1 MLVVQEANT
10 YRVAHNAT
18 DFVRASGAGN
28 NTRADRSRCRSTR
41 QGVMRGKMG
50 FNVIGEKFGRLLS
63 YGRVMVLTVSDA
75 VSEKRGFLWIWI
87 LLIQVTSWSEDAV
100 NLRAKS

>member
-1 MLVVQEANT
+1 
-10 YRVAHNAT
+10 
-18 DFVRASGAGN
+18 
-28 NTRADRSRCRSTR
+28 
-41 QGVMRGKMG
+41 MRGTMG

-75 VSEKRGFLWIWI
+75 VSEQRGFLWIWI

>member
-1 MLVVQEANT
+1 MLVVQEAVT
-10 YRVAHNAT
+10 YGVANDAPK
-18 DFVRASGAGN
+18 FVRTSVAEN
-28 NTRADRSRCRSTR
+28 TTRADRSRCRITGK
-41 QGVMRGKMG
+41 GVMRGTMG

-75 VSEKRGFLWIWI
+75 VSEQRGSLWIWI
-87 LLIQVTSWSEDAV
+87 LLIQVTSLSEDAV